1 MVILGDKIWFRLW
14 FRCHYFDVY
23 GMDHLCKSP
32 LSKKQRKEIM
42 SSSSDSSKVKMNKTF
57 RIGIHLLVS
66 QDGRVSTIFRQSLR
80 DIMDGIDKQTIVN
93 VDIVKDIAKSE
104 IILCVL
110 DDVSNE
116 DQVSNI

>member
-1 MVILGDKIWFRLW
+1 
-14 FRCHYFDVY
+14 
-23 GMDHLCKSP
+23 
-32 LSKKQRKEIM
+32 M
-42 SSSSDSSKVKMNKTF
+42 SSSSDSSKEKMNKTF

-80 DIMDGIDKQTIVN
+80 DIMEGIDEQTVVN